1 MRTGVVILP
10 QQRWADA
17 ADTWRRAEE
26 LGFAHAWT
34 YDHLSWRSLRDQP
47 WFATVPTLT
56 AAATVTST
64 IRLGTWVASPN
75 FRHPVPFAKELM
87 SLDDISG
94 GRFVLGV
101 GSGGTGADA
110 TVLGDAVLPQGR
122 RTARFEEFVELL
134 EELLRQRS
142 TTWHGEFYAADDA
155 RMLPGG
161 PSSPRLP
168 FVVAANG
175 PRGMR
180 LAARLGDGWA
190 TTGPATG
197 GDVAGWWAGVEQA
210 HRSFTETLESSG
222 RHPDSVDRYL
232 SVDGEAYA
240 LTSVEEFLHAHDRAR
255 AIGFTDLVT
264 HWPRADGIY
273 AGDERV
279 LEAVADRLPG
289 LG

>member
-1 MRTGVVILP
+1 MRVGVVVLP
-10 QQRWADA
+10 QQRWSEA
-17 ADTWRRAEE
+17 AERWRRTEE

-47 WFATVPTLT
+47 WFATVPTLV

-101 GSGGTGADA
+101 GSGGAGADA
-110 TVLGDAVLPQGR
+110 TVLGDQPLPQGR
-122 RTARFEEFVELL
+122 RTARFEEFVGLL
-134 EELLRQRS
+134 DRLLTQRS
-142 TTWHGEFYAADDA
+142 TTWRGEFYAADDA

-175 PRGMR
+175 PRGMG
-180 LAARLGDGWA
+180 LAARLGQGWA
-190 TTGPATG
+190 TTGPASG
-197 GDVAGWWAGVEQA
+197 GAVEDWWAGVARA
-210 HRSFTETLESSG
+210 HRTFTEVLESHG
-222 RHPDSVDRYL
+222 RHPDEVDRYL
-232 SVDGEAYA
+232 SVDAGAYA
-240 LTSVEEFLHAHDRAR
+240 LTSLEDFLRAHDRAR

-264 HWPRADGIY
+264 HWPRPEGVY

-279 LEAVADRLPG
+279 LEAVAARLPG